1 MEESGLPFQA
11 YTEFNK
17 AEMDARQNLYQA
29 LAEQI
34 WNPEN
39 LLREADA

>member
-1 MEESGLPFQA
+1 
-11 YTEFNK
+11 
-17 AEMDARQNLYQA
+17 MDARQNLYQA

-39 LLREADA
+39 LLREADAWSPISNPIPRWKSPSSN